1 MSLSTKLNLM
11 KLKSNSSHS
20 HHHHHH
26 HNHNHHSGSSSPV
39 SSQSPISTSTSV
51 PIFTFKNDPKCEDTA
66 AVSMIATSSHFTEGC
81 SSRSDLNESSLSSK
95 PNSLS
100 SSPSQ
105 ASDLTASM
113 NDKRTNFSANSAK
126 KRNKNLGTYDS
137 NEEDSPESSGDEYV
151 HSGFVDEENKLIET

>member
-11 KLKSNSSHS
+11 KLKSNSAHS
-20 HHHHHH
+20 HHHHH

-51 PIFTFKNDPKCEDTA
+51 PIFTFKNDPKCEDAA
-66 AVSMIATSSHFTEGC
+66 AVSMIGTSSHFTEGC
-81 SSRSDLNESSLSSK
+81 SSRSDLNESLSSK

-105 ASDLTASM
+105 TSDLAASM
-113 NDKRTNFSANSAK
+113 NEKRTNFSANSAAK

>member
-1 MSLSTKLNLM
+1 M
-11 KLKSNSSHS
+11 KLKSNSHHS

-26 HNHNHHSGSSSPV
+26 HHHSGSSSPV
-39 SSQSPISTSTSV
+39 SIQSPISTSTSV

-81 SSRSDLNESSLSSK
+81 SSSSRSDLNESSSLSSK

-105 ASDLTASM
+105 QTSDLAASM